1 MYLSIYQHLLIWT
14 CYGKNVSIYLSTSIN
29 TLSWT
34 EHRLTKVAT
43 VKVVRK
49 RDQSMIGN
57 FHELQIWHLNHTSI
71 WHKNLNYIIL
81 GDHSPIT
88 AKISYTNYSSCSF
101 IRNNLMKQRMLSSS
115 INNTPV
121 LAPLATD
128 LRQHLTFEIIRSSS
142 SLILYQSPSLSFPD
156 HLYPPRFPPHQ
167 SAESVSDK
175 DKNKTLDFQM
185 LTI

>member
-1 MYLSIYQHLLIWT
+1 
-14 CYGKNVSIYLSTSIN
+14 
-29 TLSWT
+29 
-34 EHRLTKVAT
+34 
-43 VKVVRK
+43 
-49 RDQSMIGN
+49 MIGN

-101 IRNNLMKQRMLSSS
+101 IRNNLMKQIMLSSS

-142 SLILYQSPSLSFPD
+142 LLILYQSPSLSFPD

-175 DKNKTLDFQM
+175 DKNKTLDEWKATWCISDSEALVWFKISLMFLSVTWLESDM
-185 LTI
+185 LSVQSVQQ